1 MDTTS
6 SARVPPSATSLSES
20 LVKRVN
26 YEMDVL
32 EALNSLYIFSHEFV
46 HDGTSDSNARQDG
59 RHSESQSPISRECQD
74 EASNKCSKEADYDGN
89 LFRYTLMDQV

>member
-59 RHSESQSPISRECQD
+59 RHSESKSPVPCVCQD
-74 EASNKCSKEADYDGN
+74 KASNKCSEEVDYEGN
-89 LFRYTLMDQV
+89 LFRYTLVDQV